1 MAISITLKEYLDE
14 KGVDYEVLKHP
25 YTYSSMDTAASA
37 HVPGSKLAKSVVLE
51 DSKGFL
57 MAIVPT
63 THHVEID
70 QLSYQLNRP
79 LELATEHELSELFTD
94 CDVGA
99 IPPIGEAYGMDML
112 VDESLTQSSDVYF
125 EAGDH
130 TCLVHVSGDDFKELM
145 RNAEIGAISRHT

>member
-1 MAISITLKEYLDE
+1 MAISITLQEYLDE
-14 KGVDYEVLKHP
+14 NRVDYEVLKHP
-25 YTYSSMDTAASA
+25 YTYSSMETAASA

-51 DSKGFL
+51 DNKGFL

-70 QLSYQLNRP
+70 QLAYQLDRP
-79 LELATEHELSELFTD
+79 LELATEKELSELFTD

-99 IPPIGEAYGMDML
+99 IPPIGEAYGMEML
-112 VDESLTQSSDVYF
+112 VDETLTHGDDIYF

-130 TCLVHVSGDDFKELM
+130 TCLVHVTGKGFKQLM
-145 RNAEIGAISRHT
+145 RNADVGAISRHI

>member
-1 MAISITLKEYLDE
+1 MAISITLQEYLDE
-14 KGVDYEVLKHP
+14 KGVDYEILKHP

-63 THHVEID
+63 THHVEIA
-70 QLSYQLNRP
+70 QLSHQLNRP
-79 LELATEHELSELFTD
+79 LELATESELSELFTD

-99 IPPIGEAYGMDML
+99 IPPIGEAYGMEML
-112 VDESLTQSSDVYF
+112 VDESLTRGSDVYF

-130 TCLVHVSGDDFKELM
+130 TCLVHVTGEDFKQLM
-145 RNAEIGAISRHT
+145 CNAEIGAISRHT